1 MLLWSREV
9 GSAGG
14 VKGDQ
19 RGRRVRDVL
28 RKGREGNDGGCGR
41 IRGQMPWEEGTSLQR
56 Q

>member
-9 GSAGG
+9 GGEGG
-14 VKGDQ
+14 VKVTK
-19 RGRRVRDVL
+19 GRRVRDVL
-28 RKGREGNDGGCGR
+28 RKGRGGNDDSCGR